1 MPFVRRKRELFFE
14 EFLLEEVLEPN
25 IPHRHVAFTVPK
37 RLRGFFLRDCHL
49 LADLSRLGYE
59 SLVEVMRQEL
69 ELPTGRGA
77 AVIVAQTFGSLL
89 DFTPHAHA
97 LVAWGLL
104 NARAFIPE

>member
-1 MPFVRRKRELFFE
+1 M
-14 EFLLEEVLEPN
+14 
-25 IPHRHVAFTVPK
+25 FTVPK
-37 RLRGFFLRDCHL
+37 RLRGFFLRDRHL

-97 LVAWGLL
+97 LVAWACLMRK
-104 NARAFIPE
+104 AIIPE